1 MIFDLLL
8 GSFFDANPNPLET
21 TYQRKIDGREQE
33 ILDDI
38 NKIIEQESTY
48 YRMDMKQM
56 FQLLEVIRTHEV
68 FSE

>member
-1 MIFDLLL
+1 MILDIFL
-8 GSFFDANPNPLET
+8 GSFFDADPNPLET
-21 TYQRKIDGREQE
+21 KYQRKIEGREQE

-56 FQLLEVIRTHEV
+56 FQLLEVIRNHEV

>member
-1 MIFDLLL
+1 MILDIFL
-8 GSFFDANPNPLET
+8 GSFFDSDPNPLET
-21 TYQRKIDGREQE
+21 KYQRKIEGREQE

-56 FQLLEVIRTHEV
+56 FQLLEVIRNHEV

>member
-1 MIFDLLL
+1 MFELFL
-8 GSFFDANPNPLET
+8 GSFFDTNPNPLDHK
-21 TYQRKIDGREQE
+21 YQRKIDGKEQE
-33 ILDDI
+33 LLDEI

-56 FQLLEVIRTHEV
+56 FQLLEVIRNHEV